1 MAQYVTN
8 RPVYEHSQDDASFCG
23 RACAQMVIS
32 SLIQGPPTGTSPTPA
47 DEIALIPVTQD
58 ELRKREQF
66 IVDDTKNESWF
77 THPDELLHIMKNA
90 PELSGFSDWRLAVR
104 GDVPSIYVDLIVALQ
119 AGMPAILNVYNNDHW
134 VVIVGVGVDDATSNL
149 NFMIVLD
156 PLPQQTGVT
165 HTYVDG
171 CRQEGLTYVDG
182 ADGPNEVEL
191 AGLQLKIKNTP
202 SPPGL
207 NHYAGKF
214 VALVYGP
221 PFDRA
226 LADKFSKSRR
236 LPVPPYVW
244 RPPSPRQ
251 TTVALTSVDAM
262 RQALLSRAHSWEI
275 PRLSQLLASPHEHV
289 ARIVYD
295 VGDALAPYNLLSLF
309 SPALGYGVVGAFK
322 VRDDEP
328 LHFRFTNNRKFAQ
341 SLQARPDETLW
352 WTSRWLPSLKSPY
365 FPFARQV
372 VGNKYL
378 YKRLFDD
385 YTFELDVPHGV

>member
-149 NFMIVLD
+149 NVMIVLD

-171 CRQEGLTYVDG
+171 CRQED
-182 ADGPNEVEL
+182 
-191 AGLQLKIKNTP
+191 
-202 SPPGL
+202 
-207 NHYAGKF
+207 
-214 VALVYGP
+214 
-221 PFDRA
+221 
-226 LADKFSKSRR
+226 
-236 LPVPPYVW
+236 
-244 RPPSPRQ
+244 
-251 TTVALTSVDAM
+251 
-262 RQALLSRAHSWEI
+262 
-275 PRLSQLLASPHEHV
+275 
-289 ARIVYD
+289 
-295 VGDALAPYNLLSLF
+295 
-309 SPALGYGVVGAFK
+309 
-322 VRDDEP
+322 
-328 LHFRFTNNRKFAQ
+328 
-341 SLQARPDETLW
+341 
-352 WTSRWLPSLKSPY
+352 
-365 FPFARQV
+365 
-372 VGNKYL
+372 
-378 YKRLFDD
+378 
-385 YTFELDVPHGV
+385 